1 MTLSAQWVAIA
12 LHCSKCVS
20 STSPH
25 SRGTSAE
32 TSSSSHSTAARAVKA
47 LSLEWNATNCP
58 LVAMMGSTNA
68 GAACVLPLACRCF
81 ILPARL
87 SFALAAAAADAGVEA
102 DVPIANTGSGSGSVG
117 TASPS
122 QSASCGVSDRSAI
135 SPGSQCQ
142 PHSQR
147 RPTSSNEFQ
156 RPSEVGAP
164 AWESPVVTLG
174 DRGRCLCS
182 ARTEFLRL
190 LRPRSGWLVRR
201 GRQGVGCVGLA
212 SAESAGA
219 LLYGASG
226 RRLLHALEPG
236 KIKAANSECPVLT
249 ACKFESRE

>member
-156 RPSEVGAP
+156 RPSEVGASRCTSVGSVGVSGRHAGRP
-164 AWESPVVTLG
+164 WPLPV
-174 DRGRCLCS
+174 LCS
-182 ARTEFLRL
+182 HRVPKAPAPTKR
-190 LRPRSGWLVRR
+190 
-201 GRQGVGCVGLA
+201 LA
-212 SAESAGA
+212 SPPRPAGGRLCRA
-219 LLYGASG
+219 GQCGECRCPPGASG
-226 RRLLHALEPG
+226 RSRQ
-236 KIKAANSECPVLT
+236 AA
-249 ACKFESRE
+249 AAGARK